1 MRLRA
6 TFFSVSTAVAA
17 LSLLPVIT
25 LLAIAVEQMGSMYFI
40 RHEIFVNTIIVVSG
54 TALMASLIGLPLAII
69 TSIFDLPLKKVLL
82 AFLLRPLAVPSYIG
96 AFAFYDTFGAG
107 GELDKL

>member
-1 MRLRA
+1 MKLRA

-25 LLAIAVEQMGSMYFI
+25 LLALAVEQMGSMYFI

-54 TALMASLIGLPLAII
+54 TALMASLIGVPLAII
-69 TSIFDLPLKKVLL
+69 TSIFDFPLKKVLL
-82 AFLLRPLAVPSYIG
+82 AFLLMPLAVPSYQRLP
-96 AFAFYDTFGAG
+96 F
-107 GELDKL
+107 LM